1 MKRIFALSVIVL
13 LVGVTSHGSA
23 EADDEFDNESLEG
36 TYGFSASGDIVAPNP
51 LAGPATAVGLVTF
64 DGEGGCTVSDT
75 VNIVVPPFIVPRA
88 SVSCTYSVA
97 PDGSGTITPTF
108 GPPFGTTPSAFV
120 IVDDGE
126 GFRFIRISPTVHVSG
141 VGQK

>member
-13 LVGVTSHGSA
+13 LVGVTSRGSA
-23 EADDEFDNESLEG
+23 EADGFDNSSLEG
-36 TYGFSASGDIVAPNP
+36 TYGFSASGDIVLPNA
-51 LAGPATAVGLVTF
+51 LAGPAVAAGLTTF
-64 DGEGGCTVSDT
+64 DGAGGCTVSDT
-75 VNIVVPPFIVPRA
+75 VNVAVAGVVTRI

-108 GPPFGTTPSAFV
+108 VTFGATPSAFV

-126 GFRFIRISPTVHVSG
+126 GFRFIRISPTVHISG
-141 VGQK
+141 VGQR